1 VYILEYQNPRMG
13 NLISSKSKARNP
25 RYELFLSTE
34 QSLEQNSIIQR
45 MDAEIRL
52 LRADIAQQVEKR
64 ERLEMKLAKMET
76 YIQSKN
82 AELVNSHIVTN
93 EKINIMSKDMENLLN
108 NDKLLLD
115 KLIEKNIVSTI
126 QEEESGDDSINTDIP
141 RIA

>member
-1 VYILEYQNPRMG
+1 MG

-76 YIQSKN
+76 YIQSRHL
-82 AELVNSHIVTN
+82 ELVNSHIVTN

-126 QEEESGDDSINTDIP
+126 QEEESGDDSINTDMP

>member
-1 VYILEYQNPRMG
+1 MYILEYQNPRMG

-76 YIQSKN
+76 YIQSRHL
-82 AELVNSHIVTN
+82 ELVNSHIVTN

-126 QEEESGDDSINTDIP
+126 QEEESGDDSINTDMP

>member
-1 VYILEYQNPRMG
+1 MG

-76 YIQSKN
+76 YIQSKHT
-82 AELVNSHIVTN
+82 ELINSQMLTN
-93 EKINIMSKDMENLLN
+93 EKINIMAKDMENLLN

-115 KLIEKNIVSTI
+115 KLIEKNIVTTI
-126 QEEESGDDSINTDIP
+126 QEEESGDDSINTDMP

>member
-1 VYILEYQNPRMG
+1 MYILEYQNPRMG
-13 NLISSKSKARNP
+13 NLISSKSKAKNP

-64 ERLEMKLAKMET
+64 ERLEMKLTKMESI
-76 YIQSKN
+76 IQSRHL
-82 AELVNSHIVTN
+82 ELVNSHIVTN

-126 QEEESGDDSINTDIP
+126 QEEESGDDSINTDMS

>member
-1 VYILEYQNPRMG
+1 MYILEYQNPRMG

-76 YIQSKN
+76 YIQSKHT
-82 AELVNSHIVTN
+82 ELINSQMLTN
-93 EKINIMSKDMENLLN
+93 EKINIMAKDMENLLN

-115 KLIEKNIVSTI
+115 KLIEKNIVTTI
-126 QEEESGDDSINTDIP
+126 QEEESGDDSINTDMP

>member
-1 VYILEYQNPRMG
+1 MG